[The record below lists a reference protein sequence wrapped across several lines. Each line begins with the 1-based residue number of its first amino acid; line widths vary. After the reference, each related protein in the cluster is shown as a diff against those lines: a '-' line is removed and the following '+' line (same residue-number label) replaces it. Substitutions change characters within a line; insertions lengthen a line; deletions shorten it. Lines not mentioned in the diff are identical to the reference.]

1 MNNVDNDCN
10 FQNTEKYLYLGANLI
25 QWNDSK
31 VLTCSFFSNLPTRHN
46 HKITTMH
53 GLKILICTSYDLLQ
67 P

>member
-31 VLTCSFFSNLPTRHN
+31 VLTWGFFQICLHGTITKLPQWPKN
-46 HKITTMH
+46 
-53 GLKILICTSYDLLQ
+53 SDLYKL
-67 P
+67 

>member
-10 FQNTEKYLYLGANLI
+10 FQNAEKYLYLGANLI

-31 VLTCSFFSNLPTRHN
+31 VLTWLFFKFAYMAQSQNYHN
-46 HKITTMH
+46 

>member
-31 VLTCSFFSNLPTRHN
+31 VLTCFFFKFAYMAQSQNYHN
-46 HKITTMH
+46 AQPKN
-53 GLKILICTSYDLLQ
+53 SDLYKL
-67 P
+67 